1 MAIFHCSWDNT
12 TIANN
17 SNVVYQRLS
26 WREKSVGGVFNT
38 SSVIPANDLDKTIS
52 SVDFISATSNKVY
65 EFILEV
71 FCSLGGSTQNSNG
84 IVEKISFECL
94 LPQTTGIL
102 DTTASLNFDLSNTDI
117 TKIKLTLKLQ
127 SDDSI
132 VSSATVNRS
141 GNSLNHTFSGLT
153 PVTGYYFELEYY
165 ANVNG
170 IEVIS
175 SSPSFLGS
183 VCGGNITNYS
193 FSTSEEIV
201 PTTTTTTSST
211 TTTTT
216 IASNYMYFGAKSTG
230 VTPNSGEILAGL
242 LSIQDGN
249 IDVTADWTSFNSTP
263 QYLWWAIPNININHN
278 KNAWYASVLNNGNM
292 GNPGDLFETITIVNV
307 SGQDYYVG
315 ITAYPTQFTT
325 TCDLLKI

>member
-17 SNVVYQRLS
+17 SNVIYQRLS
-26 WREKSVGGVFNT
+26 WREKSVGGAFNT
-38 SSVIPANDLDKTIS
+38 TSIIPTNDLDKTVS
-52 SVDFISATSNKVY
+52 SVDFVSASYNKVY

-84 IVEKISFECL
+84 IVEKISFGCI
-94 LPQTTGIL
+94 LPQTVGIL
-102 DTTASLNFDLSNTDI
+102 DTTASLNFNLSNTDI
-117 TKIKLTLKLQ
+117 TKIRLVLKLQ
-127 SDDSI
+127 SNNSI
-132 VSSATVNRS
+132 VSSATISRS
-141 GNSLNHTFSGLT
+141 GDTLSHTFTGLT
-153 PVTGYYFELEYY
+153 PSTDYYFELEFY
-165 ANVNG
+165 AVVNG
-170 IEVIS
+170 VEVIS

-183 VCGGNITNYS
+183 VCGGNITNYT
-193 FSTSEEIV
+193 FSTLTEII

-216 IASNYMYFGAKSTG
+216 IASNYMYFGAKNTIT
-230 VTPNSGEILAGL
+230 TPNSGEILAGL

-249 IDVTADWTSFNSTP
+249 FNVTADWTSFNSTP
-263 QYLWWAIPNININHN
+263 QYLWWAIPNINTNHN

-292 GNPGDLFETITIVNV
+292 GNPGDLFETISVVNV